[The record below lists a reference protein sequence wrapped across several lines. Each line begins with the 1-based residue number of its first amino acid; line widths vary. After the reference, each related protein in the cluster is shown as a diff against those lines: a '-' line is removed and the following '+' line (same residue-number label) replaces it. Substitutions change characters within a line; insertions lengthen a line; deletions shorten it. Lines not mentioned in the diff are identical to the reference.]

1 MIVEETLGEIQTW
14 DPTFY
19 STISD
24 IARSRFGRTPSLP
37 KLCTREGCGLL
48 LLTFMS
54 RREEDPPQESEATE
68 SNPGWK
74 L

>member
-14 DPTFY
+14 DRIFY

-37 KLCTREGCGLL
+37 KALHP
-48 LLTFMS
+48 
-54 RREEDPPQESEATE
+54 RRMWESEARE